1 MVMVDTKL
9 YWKYVT
15 YDRKGNSM
23 SYVEMN
29 KALYSLLQSAV
40 IFHKKLSKDLEDYGF
55 VINPYGPCVANDM
68 IKKSP
73 NDGDMSCGRPKNI
86 SQGPIPDHQVS

>member
-40 IFHKKLSKDLEDYGF
+40 IFYNKLRKDLKAHGF
-55 VINPYGPCVANDM
+55 LINPYDRCVENYM
-68 IKKSP
+68 I
-73 NDGDMSCGRPKNI
+73 
-86 SQGPIPDHQVS
+86 